1 MSKAYKKAGVD
12 LDAGYKT
19 VALIKKEVEKT
30 RRPGILGGIGS
41 FGGLFSLAG
50 YKNLREPVLVSGADG
65 VGTKLRIAF
74 MFDEHRTVGEDL
86 VAMSVNDVLAQGAEP
101 LFFLDY
107 IATGKI
113 EPERIAR
120 IVSGVAE
127 GCVKAGVALLGGET
141 AEMPDMYDENEYDLA
156 GFAVGIAEREKIV
169 DGKDVAP
176 GDLLVGLPSSGLHSN
191 GFSLVRKILFKDKSV
206 DPETVIA
213 GMPLREH
220 LLTPTKIYVKEV
232 LPVFREFTV
241 KAAAHITGGG
251 FDENIPRVLK
261 EGQGAIINREALPEM
276 PIFDFLR
283 ETGKLD
289 SREMFNVFNMGIG
302 MILIAAPAEAEG
314 IVRFLN
320 ERDAQARVIGR
331 VAAGSG
337 VTVR

>member
-1 MSKAYKKAGVD
+1 M
-12 LDAGYKT
+12 
-19 VALIKKEVEKT
+19 
-30 RRPGILGGIGS
+30 
-41 FGGLFSLAG
+41 
-50 YKNLREPVLVSGADG
+50 LVVGADG

-156 GFAVGIAEREKIV
+156 VSRSGSRKGKIV

-206 DPETVIA
+206 HPETVIA

-232 LPVFREFTV
+232 LPVFRELC
-241 KAAAHITGGG
+241 HSGGAYY
-251 FDENIPRVLK
+251 R
-261 EGQGAIINREALPEM
+261 R
-276 PIFDFLR
+276 
-283 ETGKLD
+283 
-289 SREMFNVFNMGIG
+289 
-302 MILIAAPAEAEG
+302 
-314 IVRFLN
+314 RF
-320 ERDAQARVIGR
+320 
-331 VAAGSG
+331 
-337 VTVR
+337 